1 MACMIRVKMFGV
13 LRLNTGISS
22 VSMEAKTV
30 GDLIDQIAGSGKADR
45 KELRK
50 CAVFVAGK
58 PAKMQTR
65 LHDEDEVVFL
75 SPAGGG

>member
-1 MACMIRVKMFGV
+1 MIKVKIFGV
-13 LRLNTGISS
+13 LRLNTGIATI
-22 VSMEAKTV
+22 SMDAKTV
-30 GDLIDQIAGSGKADR
+30 GDLIDQIAVTGKTDR
-45 KELRK
+45 KELKK
-50 CAVFVAGK
+50 CAIFVAGK